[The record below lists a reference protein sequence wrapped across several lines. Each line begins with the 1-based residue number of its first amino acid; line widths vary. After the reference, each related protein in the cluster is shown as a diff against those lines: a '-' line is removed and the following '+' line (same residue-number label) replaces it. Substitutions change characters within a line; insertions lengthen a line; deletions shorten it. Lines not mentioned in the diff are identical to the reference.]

1 MEMLTDICH
10 WCEETIRRS
19 NEKYQWRDEDAMTE
33 CFYHPIAFE
42 PGEEGRR
49 NAEGRLKRTGQFGP
63 HQSIDEVHDVIR
75 QDYLRTQALLKKE
88 PLRSVDSNVVATPKS
103 PRRTTR
109 MAAEK
114 ILPKTGS
121 IRRRVYDAVVNSSS
135 YGVTDYE
142 LEVRMN
148 IKHQTLSASRR
159 SLVLDGFLI
168 DSGQTRK
175 NIVGN
180 DCIVWVAMPIDGKLF
195 A

>member
-1 MEMLTDICH
+1 MEMFTDVCH

-42 PGEEGRR
+42 PGKEGRR

-88 PLRSVDSNVVATPKS
+88 PLRSIDSNVVATPKS

-121 IRRRVYDAVVNSSS
+121 IRRKV
-135 YGVTDYE
+135 YE
-142 LEVRMN
+142 LIRLNSGMTDFELEAELRM
-148 IKHQTLSASRR
+148 KHQTVSASRR

-168 DSGQTRK
+168 DSGRVHK
-175 NIVGN
+175 NAQGN
-180 DCIVWVAMPIDGKLF
+180 ECIVWITAPIDGKLF

>member
-1 MEMLTDICH
+1 MEMFTDVCH

-19 NEKYQWRDEDAMTE
+19 SINYSWRDTDALTACE
-33 CFYHPIAFE
+33 YHPIAFVA
-42 PGEEGRR
+42 GYEGRR
-49 NAEGRLKRTGQFGP
+49 NAEGRLKRTGEVGP
-63 HQSIDEVHDVIR
+63 HQTIEEIHAIVR
-75 QDYLRTQALLKKE
+75 EDYLRKQAIHKKE

-121 IRRRVYDAVVNSSS
+121 IRRKV
-135 YGVTDYE
+135 YE
-142 LEVRMN
+142 LIRLNSGMTDFELEAELRM
-148 IKHQTLSASRR
+148 KHQTVSASRR

-168 DSGQTRK
+168 DSGRVHK
-175 NIVGN
+175 NAQGN
-180 DCIVWVAMPIDGKLF
+180 ECIVWITAPIDGKLF